1 MKDWVLV
8 MIVLLVVSVDLV
20 IHTVGTAIPEARL
33 NATLVPDELTPN
45 GVDVRIPLKK
55 VENKTWKVIHCTK
68 PVWVCL
74 VYVILLD
81 KTGLNYCNSGN
92 FRGY

>member
-45 GVDVRIPLKK
+45 GVDVRIKHGRLYTVP
-55 VENKTWKVIHCTK
+55 NQC
-68 PVWVCL
+68 
-74 VYVILLD
+74 
-81 KTGLNYCNSGN
+81 
-92 FRGY
+92 GYA